1 MSSTSLEGFLFD
13 DPDHNCLERITK
25 AIAAGRFSDKS
36 AQPKAVEVRL
46 GFQLGTSGSF
56 VETAKISLK
65 ELTQPGVTPLLNRL
79 KDDFIGAYGP
89 DPAGTVRLRIY
100 PAGGSSDPFTY
111 TRKIGNLNGD
121 TAIQGQFVAMM
132 MNRLAHVEAQQTQTH
147 AALVDV
153 VGHLTNSN
161 AEKDKTIAQLA
172 TSRAVTTSAADA
184 QGFGPLLALAGLFIF
199 WRPMM
204 RAMELPENMGLGQA
218 LALSQKKM
226 ESFSKQLLTSIDG
239 KAGDAE
245 PVAPVK
251 VALDE
256 LKTMSADD
264 LLNAAHQA
272 RAEGITP
279 EQALAAFPSIA
290 ILADTI
296 KRDPAKQAELKQY
309 LLDHAGDYL

>member
-13 DPDHNCLERITK
+13 DPEHNCLERLVQS
-25 AIAAGRFSDKS
+25 IASGRFNDKS
-36 AQPKAVEVRL
+36 GEPKAVEVRL
-46 GFQLGTSGSF
+46 GFQLGTSGAF
-56 VETAKISLK
+56 PEVAKVSLK
-65 ELTQPGVTPLLNRL
+65 ELTQAGVTPLLNRL
-79 KDDFIGAYGP
+79 KDEFIAAFGP
-89 DPAGTVRLRIY
+89 DPAGTVRLRVY
-100 PAGGSSDPFTY
+100 PAGASADPFTY
-111 TRKIGNLNGD
+111 TRKIGNLNGEG
-121 TAIQGQFVAMM
+121 AVQAQFLMM
-132 MNRLAHVEAQQTQTH
+132 ALNRLAHVETQQTQAFAT
-147 AALVDV
+147 LVDTI
-153 VGHLTNSN
+153 GHLQNSN
-161 AEKDKTIAQLA
+161 TEKDKTIAQLA

-204 RAMELPENMGLGQA
+204 RAMELPENMNMGQA
-218 LALSQKKM
+218 LVLSQKKM
-226 ESFSKQLLTSIDG
+226 ESLSKQLLASVDG

-256 LKTMSADD
+256 LKTMSADE

-309 LLDHAGDYL
+309 LLDHAGEFL

>member
-13 DPDHNCLERITK
+13 DPDHNCLERLSK
-25 AIAAGRFSDKS
+25 AIAAGRFNDKS
-36 AQPKAVEVRL
+36 GQPKAVEVRL
-46 GFQLGTSGSF
+46 GFQLGTNGAFPEVS
-56 VETAKISLK
+56 KLSLK
-65 ELTQPGVTPLLNRL
+65 ELTQAGVTPLLNGL
-79 KDDFIGAYGP
+79 KDEFIAAYGP
-89 DPAGTVRLRIY
+89 DPAGTVRLRVY
-100 PAGGSSDPFTY
+100 PAGASADPFTY

-204 RAMELPENMGLGQA
+204 RAMELPEGMGFGQA
-218 LALSQKKM
+218 LLLSQKKM
-226 ESFSKQLLTSIDG
+226 ESFSKQLLASVDG

-245 PVAPVK
+245 PVPPVK
-251 VALDE
+251 AAIDE

-264 LLNAAHQA
+264 LLNAAHEA
-272 RAEGITP
+272 RSQGITP

-290 ILADTI
+290 LLADTI

-309 LLDHAGDYL
+309 LLDHAGEFL